1 MSSKS
6 WEDIEHL
13 IEDRINEEKQEYD
26 KISGGQK
33 IHSFI
38 APPTD
43 AYDTKVYVED
53 KFLHPETCQDQAKY
67 DECVEYYRY
76 VPTSPDFSVSS
87 YCYKQA
93 EIRCVDRKS
102 SSSSK
107 NKWWH

>member
-1 MSSKS
+1 MPKFMFIPILVCPMLMACGPCADTDSCAEEWAEK
-6 WEDIEHL
+6 
-13 IEDRINEEKQEYD
+13 NE
-26 KISGGQK
+26 
-33 IHSFI
+33 
-38 APPTD
+38 
-43 AYDTKVYVED
+43 ED